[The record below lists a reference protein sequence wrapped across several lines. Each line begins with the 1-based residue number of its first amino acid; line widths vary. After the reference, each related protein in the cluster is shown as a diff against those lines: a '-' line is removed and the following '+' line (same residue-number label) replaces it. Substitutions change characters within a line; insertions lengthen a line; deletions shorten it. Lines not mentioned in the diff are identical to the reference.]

1 MSCLYTAFGL
11 WDEHWTAWHLQFY
24 IHQKSQH
31 TWFQQLQLLLVDYR
45 CTQKTGNCM
54 TPCIM
59 MVATILKCSALC
71 VHSDC
76 CLNAGSS
83 FVIFIGIGPSQISC
97 YNSGSCCVPWCTLS
111 CVPAC
116 CPSQLNSMN
125 HPPKKKSEWVMS
137 ESIRFC
143 FSWNLRQSRTCSAH
157 KFHYLFT
164 PHLWRKMS
172 PSKYQKFANAM
183 LKVQFTV
190 IRTKHALSTVEWM
203 CRSQLTDGDSGHSS

>member
-1 MSCLYTAFGL
+1 MVSTTPVTGTIGILPM
-11 WDEHWTAWHLQFY
+11 H
-24 IHQKSQH
+24 S
-31 TWFQQLQLLLVDYR
+31 
-45 CTQKTGNCM
+45 KTGSCM
-54 TPCIM
+54 TPCIIV
-59 MVATILKCSALC
+59 VATILKSSALC
-71 VHSDC
+71 VHFDY

-116 CPSQLNSMN
+116 CPVYSTQRTT
-125 HPPKKKSEWVMS
+125 HQRKSEWVMS

-164 PHLWRKMS
+164 SQLWRKMS
-172 PSKYQKFANAM
+172 PSKCQKFANAM
-183 LKVQFTV
+183 LKVQLAV
-190 IRTKHALSTVEWM
+190 IRTTNALSTVEWT
-203 CRSQLTDGDSGHSS
+203 CRSQLTDGDSWHSS